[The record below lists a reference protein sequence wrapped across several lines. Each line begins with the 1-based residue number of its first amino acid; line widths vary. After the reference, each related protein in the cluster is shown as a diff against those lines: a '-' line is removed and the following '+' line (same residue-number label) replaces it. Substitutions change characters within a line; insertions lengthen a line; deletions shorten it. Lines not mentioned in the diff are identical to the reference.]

1 MAGTAHPSRPGP
13 GAGAPD
19 PPAGEPGR
27 AAHPPV
33 PPPPGGALP
42 GWVAAAVT
50 FLCSG
55 AVLVLEIVGLRL
67 IAPYVGVTLQ
77 TSTAVIGFALAA
89 IALGAYT
96 GGLTADRTDPR
107 RLIASLMVGGGA
119 LVVAVLP
126 LVRFT
131 GSLLTGTDAGG
142 VLLLAAVAVVVPAAL
157 LSAVPPMVVKLQL
170 ATLTETGSVV
180 GRLSGIGTLGGI
192 AATFATGFLLVA
204 VLPSSVILVA
214 TGLLTVAAGA
224 AVGVLLRRRAG
235 AGTGRVPA
243 HLLVLAVAGSLLAAV
258 APTPC
263 EEETAYH
270 CARVVADPGDDSGRV
285 LVLDTLRHSYV
296 DLDDPTHLEFE
307 YVRAIAAAV
316 RASAP
321 AGEPLSALH
330 VGGGGMTLPRYLAD
344 VRPGTQSRVLEVDP
358 GVVAIDREQLGL
370 ATSDDLRVEVV
381 DGRVGL
387 GTEAPGGRD
396 VVVGDAFGGLSVPW
410 QLTTREAMELVDAAL
425 ADDGVY
431 AVNLI
436 DHPPLD
442 FVRAE
447 LATMRAVW
455 PHVLLLAR
463 APVLAGD
470 DGGNLVAVASRSP
483 LPAERLTATLPDFD
497 LAWHVAEGAELD
509 AFVGDARVL
518 TDDFAPVDQLLTPY
532 G

>member
-1 MAGTAHPSRPGP
+1 VV
-13 GAGAPD
+13 AP
-19 PPAGEPGR
+19 PR
-27 AAHPPV
+27 AA
-33 PPPPGGALP
+33 LP
-42 GWVAAAVT
+42 NPVAAAVT

-77 TSTAVIGFALAA
+77 TSTAIIGFALAA
-89 IALGAYT
+89 IALGAWT
-96 GGLTADRTDPR
+96 GGATADRTDPR
-107 RLIASLMVGGGA
+107 RLLAPLMVAGGA

-131 GSLLTGTDAGG
+131 GSLLSGADAGG
-142 VLLLAAVAVVVPAAL
+142 VLLLAAVAVVIPAAL

-170 ATLTETGSVV
+170 ASLDETGAVV

-192 AATFATGFLLVA
+192 AATFITGFLLIA

-214 TGLLTVAAGA
+214 TGVVTVVAGIV
-224 AVGVLLRRRAG
+224 VGVLLRRRSAG
-235 AGTGRVPA
+235 GVGQVPVG
-243 HLLVLAVAGSLLAAV
+243 LLVLALAGVGLAAV

-263 EEETAYH
+263 EAETAYH
-270 CARVVADPGDDSGRV
+270 CARVVADPARDSGRV
-285 LVLDTLRHSYV
+285 LMLDTLRHSYV

-307 YVRAIAAAV
+307 YVRAIAAV
-316 RASAP
+316 TDVTAP
-321 AGEPLSALH
+321 PGQALSALH
-330 VGGGGMTLPRYLAD
+330 VGGGGLTVPRYLAT
-344 VRPGTQSRVLEVDP
+344 VRPGTESLVVEVDP
-358 GVVAIDREQLGL
+358 GVVAIDRAQLAL
-370 ATSDDLRVEVV
+370 ETSEELRVRVA
-381 DGRVGL
+381 DGRVAL
-387 GTEAPGGRD
+387 ADEAPRVRD
-396 VVVGDAFGGLSVPW
+396 LVVGDAFGGLSVPW
-410 QLTTREAMELVDAAL
+410 QLTTREALELVDAAL
-425 ADDGVY
+425 TDDGVY

-447 LATMRAVW
+447 LATLRDVF

-463 APVLAGD
+463 APVLARE

-483 LPAERLTATLPDFD
+483 LPAAEIETAMADNG
-497 LAWHVAEGAELD
+497 LAWHLAEGSELD
-509 AFVGDARVL
+509 EFVGDAAVL